1 MIASTRTAPTT
12 DMRPSGGSK
21 PRPKTAH
28 CALKAVL
35 PTYTRPAPPS
45 LPTPLCKGQRHT
57 PQLPVCAPSPKSE
70 FRKPIIV
77 VSKHAI
83 EMSIPRPK
91 NGEDP
96 QTPDRSR
103 IQRLAKHTPGQTIFH
118 ADIDFDGLRPLI
130 DIAYWSS
137 FPDVRRDAAA
147 AFCTLSKNAANLE
160 VMAQAGAL
168 GAALSLIANTKAT
181 MDLAILR
188 DATDTLA
195 ELVQLPSMQHKLLSA
210 PTGIS
215 TVFSILRIADV
226 RVKRAALKLVAHLL
240 EVPDASAQLVAHG
253 GFLTLL
259 HFVQALTCRRDRQL
273 KRTAASLLLRLAT
286 PEDNKAKIAEDDAI
300 PQLCALFQDPYLEV
314 DAGFRKALLDCI
326 LALSTERHAARRL
339 LECRIVPALLFIL
352 TTARN
357 LELSLVVLSVLEQ
370 FSADPRL
377 ALPLLQH
384 DVIPTLVTVGFAT
397 DESNAL
403 YRPGMS
409 KALSILLQLLKREE
423 AHAVATD
430 VGIVDRISQYKLF
443 LAPERSV
450 RDHSIGILVLLA
462 KRMPLPKRPYNP
474 QDREGS
480 QACHL
485 ELIARGYLH
494 CAFAILSR
502 PTPGPKDAWREGDDE
517 MIHAKVLLLQALS
530 HLSESDN
537 VRLLLCKPPVLE
549 AILAIARHKLVLAS
563 CAKLLADLATKPDN
577 VPKLLEPRLQ
587 LFLLKCIAP
596 SCRDDDV
603 RYEGARAFAA
613 LSLLEQAKEHLV
625 ATGVVSFLQRLAKHV
640 RCEIPLLRS
649 TALLA
654 QATVERLKHD
664 AAALRIQSVMRNWR
678 AKHAAAGVKEA
689 AATALQSPR
698 RRRFQQLAL
707 RATRLVAAEHETQA
721 SIQHRF
727 LAKSTSSYR

>member
-1 MIASTRTAPTT
+1 MP
-12 DMRPSGGSK
+12 GGSK

-28 CALKAVL
+28 HALKAARAAL
-35 PTYTRPAPPS
+35 PAYTRPAPPS
-45 LPTPLCKGQRHT
+45 MPTTLSKSHRHMA
-57 PQLPVCAPSPKSE
+57 QLPHCLSPKSA
-70 FRKPIIV
+70 FRKPTIV
-77 VSKHAI
+77 VSKHAV

-91 NGEDP
+91 HGEDP

-210 PTGIS
+210 PTGIT

-259 HFVQALTCRRDRQL
+259 HFVQALTCRKDRQL

-286 PEDNKAKIAEDDAI
+286 AEDNKAKIAEDDAI

-314 DAGFRKALLDCI
+314 DAGFRKELLDCI

-339 LECRIVPALLFIL
+339 LECRIVPVLLFIL
-352 TTARN
+352 TTAKS
-357 LELSLVVLSVLEQ
+357 LELSLVVLSILEQ

-377 ALPLLQH
+377 ALPLVQH

-409 KALSILLQLLKREE
+409 KALGILLQLLKREE

-443 LAPERSV
+443 MAPERSV
-450 RDHSIGILVLLA
+450 RNHSIGILVLLA
-462 KRMPLPKRPYNP
+462 KRVPLPKRPYDTP
-474 QDREGS
+474 DRNAS
-480 QACHL
+480 SHACHL

-517 MIHAKVLLLQALS
+517 AIHAKELVLQALS

-549 AILAIARHKLVLAS
+549 AILAIARHKLVLGS

-613 LSLLEQAKEHLV
+613 LSRLEQAREHLV

-654 QATVERLKHD
+654 HATVECLKHD

-678 AKHAAAGVKEA
+678 AKHAAASVKEA
-689 AATALQSPR
+689 AVTALQSPR

-727 LAKSTSSYR
+727 LAKSRSSYH